1 MRKLGYS
8 QGATALMLLVTNS
21 VATAQIPS
29 MPAVPTVDSCRAY
42 MLDNHARRAA
52 IHRETCDCLRNSS
65 WNFSDRYTHQVC
77 RHPPPRLEA
86 ETSPYNCPQRGAE
99 LCALVD
105 AERLIAECYRIA
117 KAKQTNQ
124 EDYQQ
129 KLAKFNLLEK
139 QIGAFQ
145 NAKKDPRRIFW
156 DVVEPRLPTDTRLR
170 LGLAYKQTNTELA
183 KGSIPIELTK
193 SGPSLFV
200 VHMFDRSGD
209 FTQRGSSLMQ
219 DTYDFVYA
227 RTIGDKHAL
236 MQKYNNP
243 IINAIQ
249 GTAAD
254 EIKRIHSSIV
264 FKIDAD
270 IGGGIDSIISATTSP
285 RPASQSIRQ
294 QSPINTP
301 SLSRQQQ
308 TSSPNDPACAVLD
321 GPERTD
327 FSINSPEAFE
337 QLVIKCRR

>member
-1 MRKLGYS
+1 MRNLSYS
-8 QGATALMLLVTNS
+8 LLVAPLMLFVANS
-21 VATAQIPS
+21 VANAQIPS
-29 MPAVPTVDSCRAY
+29 MPAVPTVDSCRSY
-42 MLDNHARRAA
+42 MLDNHARRAD
-52 IHRETCDCLRNSS
+52 IYRETSDCLRNSS

-77 RHPPPRLEA
+77 RHPPPRIER
-86 ETSPYNCPQRGAE
+86 ETSPYNCPQRAAE
-99 LCALVD
+99 LCALVE
-105 AERLIAECYRIA
+105 AERQIAECYRIA
-117 KAKQTNQ
+117 KAKQSNQ

-139 QIGAFQ
+139 QIGALQ
-145 NAKKDPRRIFW
+145 NAKRDPRRLFW
-156 DVVEPRLPTDTRLR
+156 DVVEPRLPTETRAR

-183 KGSIPIELTK
+183 KGSIPFELSK

-200 VHMFDRSGD
+200 VHMFDRSGE

-236 MQKYNNP
+236 MQKFNNP

-254 EIKRIHSSIV
+254 EIKRIHSSMV
-264 FKIDAD
+264 FKIDKE
-270 IGGGIDSIISATTSP
+270 IGMGIDSIISTSTSP
-285 RPASQSIRQ
+285 LSASGSLQRQSAVE
-294 QSPINTP
+294 P
-301 SLSRQQQ
+301 LGHSRKQQ
-308 TSSPNDPACAVLD
+308 TSSMNDPACAVLD